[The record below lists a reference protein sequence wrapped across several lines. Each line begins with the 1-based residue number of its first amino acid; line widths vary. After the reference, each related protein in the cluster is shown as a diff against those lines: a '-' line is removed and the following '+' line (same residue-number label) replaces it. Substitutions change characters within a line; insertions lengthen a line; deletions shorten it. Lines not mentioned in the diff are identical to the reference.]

1 MPTDA
6 TAAQATG
13 PYGQRALPRDVELP
27 GDPMPL
33 RRHLAQLR
41 RERLRREAELER
53 ERERDDGGDDP

>member
-1 MPTDA
+1 MTTAQLP
-6 TAAQATG
+6 AAQATS

-41 RERLRREAELER
+41 RERLRHEAEL